1 MPWVPRARRCALPV
15 QGACA
20 KGTADLGFE
29 GRAGVCQ
36 ERKEVSVTA
45 KPTRERTPFTPLRV
59 QLGPWELPGVE
70 KILARSPQPLRALLG
85 QPHGALSESSRAR
98 GTLGGHHLC
107 DWGDL

>member
-29 GRAGVCQ
+29 GRAGVSQ

-59 QLGPWELPGVE
+59 QLGPWELPEVE
-70 KILARSPQPLRALLG
+70 KILARSSQPL
-85 QPHGALSESSRAR
+85 
-98 GTLGGHHLC
+98 
-107 DWGDL
+107 